1 LFDWAYDNFENK
13 RGHPMVEKKVQSFFN
28 NPRNARKFGIKLAY
42 LFGSATDGRFGAR
55 SDLDI
60 GVLFKK
66 QRKPKDI
73 LQKSALLQI
82 ELGHQI
88 SRPIDLAILNF
99 ASPLLK
105 REVIRGINLF
115 AEREA
120 TQAEFEKEVGREYEK
135 YEKTLNRKFKQ
146 QLWDSAGIHKLS
158 KTALQKFKRTS
169 LSCRSFAN
177 ARKMNSV
184 RHLNYIN
191 SPSVVSRSPL
201 NA

>member
-1 LFDWAYDNFENK
+1 
-13 RGHPMVEKKVQSFFN
+13 MVEKKVQSFFN

-88 SRPIDLAILNF
+88 PRLIDLTILNF
-99 ASPLLK
+99 VSPLLK
-105 REVIRGINLF
+105 HEVVHGRNMF
-115 AEREA
+115 AERE
-120 TQAEFEKEVGREYEK
+120 TTRAEFEKEVDREYAK
-135 YEKTLNRKFKQ
+135 YEKTLNRRFGR
-146 QLWDSAGIHKLS
+146 QLWGSS
-158 KTALQKFKRTS
+158 
-169 LSCRSFAN
+169 
-177 ARKMNSV
+177 
-184 RHLNYIN
+184 
-191 SPSVVSRSPL
+191 
-201 NA
+201 